1 MEDRSCF
8 FILTLCPDIMSMIS
22 LQQKEA
28 VLMQKF
34 GEKVKKLREENG
46 MTQQTMADRLYVTRQ
61 AVSRWECGARYPDL
75 QTAKKIAQILG
86 VSLDELLSGE
96 ELKENIEKEALLVRP
111 VENIIQTILY
121 TIAALS
127 YIQISIFYI
136 YYIYSMVI
144 LHPSLADTPAGKIG
158 TISIVNSAGIF
169 VCMAAYIIGLVLSLR
184 SRLTAKL
191 TGYIMCVP
199 FVWNAVNALAAYIDM
214 KIKNNGNMTIVSF
227 AVTLAVPMIFA
238 VCILL
243 YFSVDGNRIPC
254 LAIWAICIFCALYQ
268 LSVIKHYMYYITELG
283 FVVSIVRNCGVAGMI
298 LLLAYQ
304 AYIWNRKKR
313 AGIKADK

>member
-1 MEDRSCF
+1 
-8 FILTLCPDIMSMIS
+8 
-22 LQQKEA
+22 
-28 VLMQKF
+28 MQKF

-46 MTQQTMADRLYVTRQ
+46 MTQQTMADKLYVTRQ

-144 LHPSLADTPAGKIG
+144 LHPSLADTPAGKID

>member
-1 MEDRSCF
+1 
-8 FILTLCPDIMSMIS
+8 
-22 LQQKEA
+22 
-28 VLMQKF
+28 MQKF

-46 MTQQTMADRLYVTRQ
+46 MTQQTMADKLYVTRQ

-144 LHPSLADTPAGKIG
+144 LHPSLADTPAGKID

-243 YFSVDGNRIPC
+243 YFSVSSNRIPC
-254 LAIWAICIFCALYQ
+254 LVIWVICIFCAGYQ
-268 LSVIKHYMYYITELG
+268 VSVIKHHMYYITELG
-283 FVVSIVRNCGVAGMI
+283 FVVSVVRNCGVTGMI

-304 AYIWNRKKR
+304 AYIWKRKKW
-313 AGIKADK
+313 AGIRAD